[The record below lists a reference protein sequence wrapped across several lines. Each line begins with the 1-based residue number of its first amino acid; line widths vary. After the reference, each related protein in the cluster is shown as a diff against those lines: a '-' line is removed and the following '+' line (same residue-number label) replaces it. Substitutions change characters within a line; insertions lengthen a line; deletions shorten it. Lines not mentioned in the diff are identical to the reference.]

1 MRTSPEAT
9 ASPGRSRPRRTRGCR
24 LPACAASPR
33 VGGLRLQLAAGIL
46 SSVEDHAYLNA
57 KGLLG
62 TAVFELVGVGDIRER
77 LYKAGMAIV
86 PLQPRHLPDYLR
98 GDYEALWRA
107 LTWLPVERP
116 GEGTLQATLR
126 SMDAAEADRIA
137 KQLFELYDRVAEASY
152 SAE

>member
-1 MRTSPEAT
+1 MVECYARANPPARTRLP
-9 ASPGRSRPRRTRGCR
+9 SPGLRGLSESR
-24 LPACAASPR
+24 
-33 VGGLRLQLAAGIL
+33 GLRLQLAAGIL
-46 SSVEDHAYLNA
+46 LSVEDHAYLNA

-86 PLQPRHLPDYLR
+86 PLQTRHLPDYLR